1 MTRTEIEEKLEKEKK
16 GNLVIE
22 IIYNNKNYIQAIK
35 PIKKGFEYIYYEI
48 NDNELKPITYNDLLE
63 IFKEKYE
70 NRMSNIIY

>member
-48 NDNELKPITYNDLLE
+48 NDNELKHIIDNDLLE

-70 NRMSNIIY
+70 NRLSNIIY

>member
-16 GNLVIE
+16 ENLVIE

-48 NDNELKPITYNDLLE
+48 KDNELKPIIDNDLLKM
-63 IFKEKYE
+63 FKEKYE
-70 NRMSNIIY
+70 HRLSNIIY

>member
-35 PIKKGFEYIYYEI
+35 PIKKGFEYI
-48 NDNELKPITYNDLLE
+48 
-63 IFKEKYE
+63 
-70 NRMSNIIY
+70 

>member
-48 NDNELKPITYNDLLE
+48 NDNELKPIIDNDLLE

-70 NRMSNIIY
+70 NRLSNIIY